1 VAGAFVWP
9 FVDTAHSETVE
20 VDMASVFTPSAI
32 TRLEALFRVRAKPM
46 GTNFR
51 FEIASQD
58 GEGKITRKLALEI
71 YPDLPFGKKRGN
83 LVSVYTEAAHVQ
95 LHQCSGFVLS
105 EDLGEAT
112 FVGEHRGK
120 LSGLIVER
128 TAGCTIFANVDRT
141 VLSGDFTKLAPEVM
155 MSGVA
160 LSLTEPV
167 LEPGKRQARPTPRRR
182 TPVRRRKK
190 TGAR

>member
-1 VAGAFVWP
+1 M
-9 FVDTAHSETVE
+9 S
-20 VDMASVFTPSAI
+20 SVFTPSAI
-32 TRLEALFRVRAKPM
+32 SRLETLFRVRAKPM

-51 FEIASQD
+51 FEIVSQ
-58 GEGKITRKLALEI
+58 EGAVLRKLALEI

-83 LVSVYTEAAHVQ
+83 LVSVYTEAAHLQ

-112 FVGEHRGK
+112 FVGEHKGK

-128 TAGCTIFANVDRT
+128 GAGCTIFANVDRS
-141 VLSGDFTKLAPEVM
+141 VLSGDFTRLAPEVM

-167 LEPGKRQARPTPRRR
+167 LETEKARTPARR
-182 TPVRRRKK
+182 TTARRSPGRRPPARARKK
-190 TGAR
+190 AGSR

>member
-1 VAGAFVWP
+1 
-9 FVDTAHSETVE
+9 
-20 VDMASVFTPSAI
+20 MATVFTPSAI
-32 TRLEALFRVRAKPM
+32 KRLESLFGVPARSM

-51 FEIASQD
+51 FEIAAHESGSQAV
-58 GEGKITRKLALEI
+58 RRLALEI
-71 YPDLPFGKKRGN
+71 YPDIRIGRKKGN
-83 LVSVYTEAAHVQ
+83 LISVYTEAAHLQ
-95 LHQCSGFVLS
+95 MHFCSGFVVS

-128 TAGCTIFANVDRT
+128 NAGCTLFANVDRAI
-141 VLSGDFTKLAPEVM
+141 LSGDFTQLAPEVM

-167 LEPGKRQARPTPRRR
+167 LETEKKAPRRRR
-182 TPVRRRKK
+182 TPARRTKAGSRP
-190 TGAR
+190 